1 MKEFLVKKLVGTYKN
16 AKEYLDEAM
25 HATEIEIKKML
36 KDLTAGEIAEF
47 EKVKMLYHHDQE
59 KHYHDDHGDHRHD
72 LAHDYWLD
80 FFTNEIADIRKK
92 LTELNT

>member
-47 EKVKMLYHHDQE
+47 EKVKMLYHHDQ
-59 KHYHDDHGDHRHD
+59 D